1 MPTKVTKRK
10 KNAKPPA
17 KTAVRIEP
25 FAATVEETPL
35 KKRAAANVAPART
48 IAASPTPEPE
58 KTVEKPALQK
68 PARSKGTA
76 KTPRKPAI
84 SETVDPFAQFALDG
98 ETKPKKTA
106 PKKTVKKKVAP
117 RKTKK
122 VEKAAEPQPVVA
134 VEATRPE
141 EERSPVFKKLA
152 DVQLPEL
159 ERENR
164 AHLAMQS
171 PTRLYF
177 YWSLKENPWHHL
189 RRIFGDD
196 LGSYTLVVKLID
208 AETETEEIH
217 PCPPEGNWWF
227 AAEPGREYR
236 AEIGFYATN
245 RPYFR
250 ILYSNAVTTPL
261 RTPSPRPAT
270 EARWTLSALKFAEV
284 LDASGFRRDAVD
296 VAMAGDDVTA
306 ADSAARHALARFTN
320 GTGNVDDV
328 AGSDIRFAMNAL
340 AAGAR
345 LEELRWEIGERL
357 FAILQANSELLRAA
371 TAGSVLTEYFEIDG
385 EEYASS
391 PSSPATF
398 GASLVTFPRRVI
410 STRYR
415 PISSSK

>member
-1 MPTKVTKRK
+1 
-10 KNAKPPA
+10 
-17 KTAVRIEP
+17 
-25 FAATVEETPL
+25 
-35 KKRAAANVAPART
+35 
-48 IAASPTPEPE
+48 
-58 KTVEKPALQK
+58 
-68 PARSKGTA
+68 
-76 KTPRKPAI
+76 
-84 SETVDPFAQFALDG
+84 
-98 ETKPKKTA
+98 
-106 PKKTVKKKVAP
+106 
-117 RKTKK
+117 
-122 VEKAAEPQPVVA
+122 
-134 VEATRPE
+134 
-141 EERSPVFKKLA
+141 
-152 DVQLPEL
+152 
-159 ERENR
+159 
-164 AHLAMQS
+164 MQS

-320 GTGNVDDV
+320 GSPGVDDV

-357 FAILQANSELLRAA
+357 FAILQANSELLKAA
-371 TAGSVLTEYFEIDG
+371 AAGSVLTEYFEIDG